1 MLCLDAVAAR
11 KSSRVL
17 RSWMEDE
24 KTETNQVVSGTLSAG
39 TNVDHGDTGFPARLR
54 LVMGKDGPYIWAKR
68 LNVSANAIQK
78 WLSGQTEPGM
88 KNLVTLAEIG
98 GVQIDWLATGRGSI
112 KAKGV
117 DEEDRAVSDAAT
129 EPPEAD
135 PKLVRRLTREFIK
148 VYKGLGIAVDQLDVV
163 EMATEEHNRIRRHAA
178 AGQALDAVV
187 GYAVDQLRQRLLQ
200 ANDEAASRKRPA

>member
-1 MLCLDAVAAR
+1 
-11 KSSRVL
+11 
-17 RSWMEDE
+17 MEDE
-24 KTETNQVVSGTLSAG
+24 KSQIDQVVSGTLSDG
-39 TNVDHGDTGFPARLR
+39 TNVDHGDTDGDTGFPARLR
-54 LVMGKDGPYIWAKR
+54 AVMGKDGPYIWAKR

-98 GVQIDWLATGRGSI
+98 RVQIDWLATGRGPI
-112 KAKGV
+112 RAKVG
-117 DEEDRAVSDAAT
+117 DAEDPAVSEAAI
-129 EPPEAD
+129 EAPEAD

>member
-1 MLCLDAVAAR
+1 MNDFAKACGIGEGALRSYLGGTKPGIDKAVAIA
-11 KSSRVL
+11 
-17 RSWMEDE
+17 
-24 KTETNQVVSGTLSAG
+24 QA
-39 TNVDHGDTGFPARLR
+39 A
-54 LVMGKDGPYIWAKR
+54 
-68 LNVSANAIQK
+68 NVS
-78 WLSGQTEPGM
+78 L
-88 KNLVTLAEIG
+88 
-98 GVQIDWLATGRGSI
+98 DWLLTG
-112 KAKGV
+112 A
-117 DEEDRAVSDAAT
+117 DAAGAT
-129 EPPEAD
+129 APAVKPEAPEAD